1 MKILDLTEEEFHQFM
16 SVVYK
21 DCIALGIKHDK
32 IAYFLRQLEL
42 CENILFP
49 EIPDSIEQ
57 QETRKRKLEQ
67 ELQELDAREV
77 DAKNRVD
84 KVLKE

>member
-1 MKILDLTEEEFHQFM
+1 L
-16 SVVYK
+16 SS
-21 DCIALGIKHDK
+21 
-32 IAYFLRQLEL
+32 
-42 CENILFP
+42 ENILFP
-49 EIPDSIEQ
+49 EIPDYIEQ

-67 ELQELDAREV
+67 ELQELDARKV

>member
-1 MKILDLTEEEFHQFM
+1 MMKILDLTEEFHQFV
-16 SVVYK
+16 SVAK
-21 DCIALGIKHDK
+21 DRIALGMKHDK
-32 IAYFLRQLEL
+32 IAYFLKQLEL
-42 CENILFP
+42 CESILFL
-49 EIPDSIEQ
+49 EILDYIEQ

-67 ELQELDAREV
+67 ELQEPDTREV